1 VGKGQEKKHAGG
13 CGTISAP
20 TGKGISLDAV
30 SIRTIFRASP
40 IGVFIVQGGR
50 FQFANE
56 EFQRTTGHTE
66 DELIGRDASA
76 LVHPEDWEKVRKNAI
91 KMLKGERNSPYQYR
105 VIDKAGEI
113 KWIVESVSSISYQ
126 NGPATLGY
134 FMDITEREHANA
146 ALALSEEKF
155 RKAFRSSPDWIV
167 ITTLEDGYYVDVNE
181 AFNDTTGYRRN
192 EVIGRTSVEL
202 GIWVDPG
209 QRKEMVEILREQG
222 RIRNLEAKFRMK
234 SGEIRHVLWS
244 AEAIEYGEEKCLIA
258 VTRDITERKI
268 AEEERLEKEKLRG
281 ILEIACTTSHELNQ
295 PLQYIYYLL
304 EEILEKLPGEKAVEK
319 LKQQC
324 DRMRRVMSKLE
335 NITTYS
341 LTDYV
346 NGEKM
351 INIGVSGSPER

>member
-1 VGKGQEKKHAGG
+1 MEKGKEKNTSNV
-13 CGTISAP
+13 CGTLSVPIEKAV
-20 TGKGISLDAV
+20 SLDDV
-30 SIRTIFRASP
+30 SMRAIFSASP
-40 IGVFIVQGGR
+40 IGVFIVAGGR

-56 EFQRTTGHTE
+56 EFQRISGYAE
-66 DELIGRDASA
+66 DELVGRDASA
-76 LVHPEDWEKVRKNAI
+76 LVYPEDWEKVRKSAVE
-91 KMLKGERNSPYQYR
+91 MLKGKPNSPYQYR
-105 VIDKAGEI
+105 VIDKTGKI
-113 KWIVESVSSISYQ
+113 KWIVESVCSISYQ
-126 NGPATLGY
+126 NGPASLGY
-134 FMDITEREHANA
+134 FMDITEREHATT
-146 ALALSEEKF
+146 ALTQSEEKF

-167 ITTLEDGYYVDVNE
+167 ITTLEDGFYVDVNE
-181 AFNDTTGYRRN
+181 AFKETTGYRYD
-192 EVIGRTSVEL
+192 EVIGRSSVEL

-209 QRKEMVEILREQG
+209 QRKEMVRVLREQG
-222 RIRNLEAKFRMK
+222 RIKNLEVKFRMK

-244 AEAIEYGEEKCLIA
+244 AEVIDYGEEKCLIA

-304 EEILEKLPGEKAVEK
+304 EEILEKLPADKSAQK

-335 NITTYS
+335 NITTYR

-351 INIGVSGSPER
+351 INIGESASAES